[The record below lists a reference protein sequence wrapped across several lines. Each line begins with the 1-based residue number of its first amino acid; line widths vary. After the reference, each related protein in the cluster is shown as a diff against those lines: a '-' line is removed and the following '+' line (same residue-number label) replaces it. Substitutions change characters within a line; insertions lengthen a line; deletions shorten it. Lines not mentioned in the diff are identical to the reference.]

1 MGRRPHT
8 TLPAGGTV
16 AVNRSNRSKLSKRRN
31 RIKPGKKLEEL
42 VAWIEGAL
50 RDHETATVTANERLV
65 DRDTGEPRQIDVV
78 VRVKSGHDTW
88 LGIVEVR
95 DRSRPVDSRYI
106 EEVVGKRDSVGAAV
120 AYIVSK
126 EGFYEPAIK
135 KANRH
140 GIRLLTL
147 DEAEEHDWSAWCGIR
162 DMQVLDRAHDRAVV
176 TLGRVDGDT
185 ILHIHDDV
193 IAAVNQDKNA
203 MVLTDIQ
210 GVPIASLATAACA
223 VINHFANDLYKDV
236 PVDGSVLRKRVL
248 ARGPF
253 KERIFVRNTK
263 DEIEEIGAI
272 RIDAD
277 FFHKIRSFPVTLR
290 RYRRVEGDGGT
301 SLAEVVEADL
311 EMGDKTVRVEMLA
324 ETDGASVG
332 GERALQL
339 RTTVIKPGA

>member
-1 MGRRPHT
+1 MKRPKR
-8 TLPAGGTV
+8 A
-16 AVNRSNRSKLSKRRN
+16 SRSKPIKQV
-31 RIKPGKKLEEL
+31 KPGKRLEEL

-50 RDHETATVTANERLV
+50 RDRETATVTANEQLA

-126 EGFYEPAIK
+126 NGFYEPAIK

-147 DEAEEHDWSAWCGIR
+147 DEAEEHNWSAWCGLR
-162 DMQVLDRAHDRAVV
+162 DMQVLDRVHDRAVI
-176 TLGRVDGDT
+176 TLGGADGDT
-185 ILHIHDDV
+185 VLDVHDDV
-193 IAAVNQDKNA
+193 ITAVTRDKNA
-203 MVLTDIQ
+203 MVLTDVN
-210 GVPIASLATAACA
+210 GLPIASFATAACA
-223 VINHFANDLYKDV
+223 VINHLANDLYKDV
-236 PVDGSVLRKRVL
+236 PMDGSALRKCVV

-253 KERIFVRNTK
+253 KERIFVRNTR

-290 RYRRVEGDGGT
+290 RYRRADGGT

-311 EMGDKTVRVEMLA
+311 EVGDETVRVEMLA

-339 RTTVIKPGA
+339 RTTVIKPRA